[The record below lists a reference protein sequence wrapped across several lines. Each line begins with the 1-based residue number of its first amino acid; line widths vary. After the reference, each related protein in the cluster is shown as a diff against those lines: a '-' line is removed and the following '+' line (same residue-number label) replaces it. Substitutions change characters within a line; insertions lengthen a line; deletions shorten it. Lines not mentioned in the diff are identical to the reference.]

1 MSLLF
6 WMSTP
11 VFLVLFIEKT
21 VNLSFSHWIVLMLL
35 LKIIWPYMWECRE
48 MQIKAKMKYH
58 LTHIRIATKK
68 QKQQVLS
75 RIWRNCNP
83 FALLVAIQYAV
94 ETAWK
99 LLKKLKI
106 ELPHD
111 PAILYSDIPE
121 RIESRILKNDLYSM
135 FIAPLLHC

>member
-1 MSLLF
+1 M
-6 WMSTP
+6 T
-11 VFLVLFIEKT
+11 KT
-21 VNLSFSHWIVLMLL
+21 I
-35 LKIIWPYMWECRE
+35 P
-48 MQIKAKMKYH
+48 
-58 LTHIRIATKK
+58 KK

-83 FALLVAIQYAV
+83 FALLVAIQYDTATV

-111 PAILYSDIPE
+111 PAILYLDIPR
-121 RIESRILKNDLYSM
+121 RIESRILKNYLYSM